1 MKRQFQYGF
10 TLIEILVALAI
21 LVLVFG
27 LLFRPMMT
35 ALDIANTGQAGA
47 AVATTSRL
55 TLNQLTREIGEAM
68 WVRSM
73 YGYLDP
79 ATGSYRVPYFGR
91 LDLIP
96 PARVGNQV
104 VSPLQPR
111 TDASGDPVKVTYFVR
126 RRDPSSPYDPIDNPR
141 VLYRAEY
148 ATDPTYPDPDLLW
161 LDTSGGTVRDPW
173 PGWNVNNYA
182 WAQWDLTGLTFPSP
196 AVIDGVSAVSDR
208 EADVRRVR
216 FLPTSVDNEALL
228 PNGDYTAYTASRG
241 LWVRPYQNDNG
252 DWVMPGGPIRISFLS
267 SQQPSPQR
275 ASGNL
280 DNDYVIDVDPA
291 TGHPWVQTSTG
302 RLVYDTTWYSLPL
315 PSDQNGDGDLT
326 PAEWRAGEL
335 PDRDND
341 GHITENDRRVFGPFG
356 AARNEEFACGIDWE
370 TGRLLTAF
378 SRTDVFDS
386 PEVDGSR
393 QTFYARI
400 FPGTPDELVPLPYDP
415 AAHGTDLDMSI
426 VPGSE
431 TVTVDTTAIGGVV
444 QTFHPLRSELAGQF
458 IAPGPGQYHINY
470 ATGAIT
476 FAGPPPVGTVIRVSY
491 RYRNNLPTVHD
502 LALSSDPAQWSGRD
516 LLRASY
522 WTRSRINVDL
532 TIDVPSSSS
541 KKTLQ
546 RQTVQLK
553 ASVEVRNAPRAG
565 EA

>member
-1 MKRQFQYGF
+1 MQRQLQYGF
-10 TLIEILVALAI
+10 TLIEMLVALAI

-47 AVATTSRL
+47 AAAETSRL

-79 ATGSYRVPYFGR
+79 ATGAYRVPYFGR

-126 RRDPSSPYDPIDNPR
+126 RRDPSSPYDPIQNPR

-148 ATDPTYPDPDLLW
+148 TTDPAYPDPDLLW
-161 LDTSGGTVRDPW
+161 LDTWQNPNGASPW
-173 PGWNVNNYA
+173 PGWNLAHYA

-196 AVIDGVSAVSDR
+196 AIIDGVSAVSDR
-208 EADVRRVR
+208 EADVRRLR
-216 FLPTSVDNEALL
+216 FLPTNVANEALL
-228 PNGDYTAYTASRG
+228 PNRDYTAYTASRG

-252 DWVMPGGPIRISFLS
+252 DWVMPGGPLQIALLG
-267 SQQPSPQR
+267 QQPNPQR
-275 ASGNL
+275 AGGNL
-280 DNDYVIDVDPA
+280 DAAYVIDVDPV
-291 TGHPWVQTSTG
+291 TGHPWIARASNG
-302 RLVYDTTWYSLPL
+302 RWVYDTTWYSLPL
-315 PSDQNGDGDLT
+315 PSDQNGDGVLT
-326 PAEWRAGEL
+326 PADWRAGEL

-341 GHITENDRRVFGPFG
+341 GFITENDRRVFGAAG
-356 AARNEEFACGIDWE
+356 AAGNEEFAGGIDWE

-378 SRTDVFDS
+378 TRTDVFTG
-386 PEVDGSR
+386 DGSR
-393 QTFYARI
+393 QTFYARV
-400 FPGTPDELVPLPYDP
+400 FPGTPDEL
-415 AAHGTDLDMSI
+415 AALNSYTVAGNTDLDMSL

-431 TVTVDTTAIGGVV
+431 TVSVDIGGDVK
-444 QTFHPLRSELAGQF
+444 TFRPLRSELAGQF
-458 IAPGPGQYHINY
+458 ITPGPDQYHINY

-476 FAGPPPVGTVIRVSY
+476 FASPPPVGASIMVSY

-502 LALSSDPAQWSGRD
+502 LALSGDPSQWSGQD
-516 LLRASY
+516 ILRASY
-522 WTRSRINVDL
+522 WTRTKINVDL
-532 TIDVPSSSS
+532 TIDVPSSSN
-541 KKTLQ
+541 KETLQ

-553 ASVEVRNAPRAG
+553 ANVEVQNVPRAG